1 MPGLRTCDGVPNTIT
16 ADLDIVGG
24 RGVVTAFNSH
34 AVAPDDPLYRW
45 HGCARRILEGVDFPA
60 AETAGQARVRLTLR

>member
-1 MPGLRTCDGVPNTIT
+1 VPGLRTCDGVPNTIT